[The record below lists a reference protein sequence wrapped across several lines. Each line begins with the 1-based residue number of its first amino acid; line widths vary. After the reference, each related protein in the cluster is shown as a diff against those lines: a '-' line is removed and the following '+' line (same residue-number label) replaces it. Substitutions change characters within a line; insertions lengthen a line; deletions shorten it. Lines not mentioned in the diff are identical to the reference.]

1 MLTFTGTLADV
12 NSSLATLTYS
22 PTDVDGTGTLTVLVS
37 DNGNTGVDPSTIG
50 QPNTGTATDEQAI
63 RVFNL
68 QISDINDA
76 PVNTVPGTQTF
87 NEDTALI
94 FSTANGNA
102 VSIEDVDAFGF
113 DVTTTV
119 SVLNGTLTAG
129 GTAPQQAAL
138 TSMTGSGTNTLVLTG
153 TIAEINAVLQGL
165 SYSNPLNFNGTDTLT
180 IVTNDNGNTGAGGP
194 LSDTDTINLVVSPVN
209 DAPVN
214 TVPVAQNVAEDDVL
228 TFSNGNGNA
237 VRVSDVD
244 VTEGTGILLSLIH
257 ISEPTRPY

>member
-1 MLTFTGTLADV
+1 VTPVVDITNDTVTTLEDTAITFNVITGTNGATADNFEGTPVLTAINGTAVIAGSSVAVANGIVTVDATTGLLTFAPSGDFNGQT
-12 NSSLATLTYS
+12 SFTYTVTS
-22 PTDVDGTGTLTVLVS
+22 PT
-37 DNGNTGVDPSTIG
+37 GVTE
-50 QPNTGTATDEQAI
+50 TATAT
-63 RVFNL
+63 VNVTPV
-68 QISDINDA
+68 NDA

-87 NEDTALI
+87 NEDTGRV
-94 FSTANGNA
+94 FSTANGNTI
-102 VSIEDVDAFGF
+102 SIADVDAATG

-194 LSDTDTINLVVSPVN
+194 LSDTDT
-209 DAPVN
+209 
-214 TVPVAQNVAEDDVL
+214 VAGEYRA
-228 TFSNGNGNA
+228 
-237 VRVSDVD
+237 RC
-244 VTEGTGILLSLIH
+244 
-257 ISEPTRPY
+257 SECCRGWRPYLLRWEW